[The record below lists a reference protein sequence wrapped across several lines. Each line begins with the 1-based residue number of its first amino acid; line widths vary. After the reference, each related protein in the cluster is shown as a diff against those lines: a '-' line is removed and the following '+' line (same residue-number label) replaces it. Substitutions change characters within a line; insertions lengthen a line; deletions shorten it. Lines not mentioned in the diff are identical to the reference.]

1 MDNRLTI
8 GAELKKARCARNISI
23 DDLANELCISKRYVA
38 ALEAD
43 QYDSLPE
50 GPFALGFL
58 RSLCD
63 YLKLDTELMVDRL
76 KARMSPQK
84 AASESVMVAEPQ
96 TEKTGFFN
104 RLFLSGLAVLISVGY
119 VFSAVDFSATQ
130 KQVKTPE
137 VPQHI
142 ASMAMVPSA
151 EKIASIINN
160 GVGGNHLQA
169 VQLDLPMMEIIAK
182 DDAWVLIKDDKDRVL
197 VDKVLQA
204 GEKLIAPK
212 ERYLKL
218 TSSNANA
225 LKLLRDG
232 VDVAFKPS
240 TNFIVSYDLS
250 AVSTNSVN

>member
-1 MDNRLTI
+1 MDERLSI
-8 GAELKKARCARNISI
+8 GAELKKARCARNISV
-23 DDLANELCISKRYVA
+23 DDLANELCISKRYVS

-63 YLKLDTELMVDRL
+63 YLKLDTDLMVDRL

-84 AASESVMVAEPQ
+84 ATSESVMVSEPAP
-96 TEKTGFFN
+96 EKSGFFN
-104 RLFLSGLAVLISVGY
+104 RLFLSGLAILISAGY
-119 VFSAVDFSATQ
+119 VFTSLDFSAQQ

-151 EKIASIINN
+151 EKIASILNN
-160 GVGGNHLQA
+160 GVGGNQLQA
-169 VQLDLPMMEIIAK
+169 VQPDLSIMEIIAT
-182 DDAWVLIKDDKDRVL
+182 DDSWVLIKDDKERVL

-232 VDVAFKPS
+232 VEVAFKPAS
-240 TNFIVSYDLS
+240 NFIVSYDLS